1 MFMLKAYKG
10 VFPLRK
16 QFLTFSATA
25 LLLGGLVGC
34 NTNEGAND
42 NNEKNM
48 MPLGYYSNEGDNRNS
63 DDRNGNA
70 YTLDDNDGPLTE
82 MMDRN
87 TRNNRTHN
95 TRYGT
100 LNRNDKKN
108 GGSNREGTVFER
120 NNRERSILG
129 DDGDKDNHH
138 GNNDLNYHGH
148 LNDEDNTARSTGYY
162 NNYDG
167 NLTERISNRAE
178 GIANVEDA
186 RVVVMGDNIL
196 VAIDTNDRNDDNVRK
211 EVQSAVQPLAR
222 GKNINV
228 VTDEGTFSRVRNL
241 DNDIRQGNRRETID
255 ADMQDLF
262 RNFGEILRRPFTD
275 NNQ

>member
-1 MFMLKAYKG
+1 MFKSLKG

-34 NTNEGAND
+34 NTNEGAMD
-42 NNEKNM
+42 NNENVR
-48 MPLGYYSNEGDNRNS
+48 PFGYYSNEGNNEQ
-63 DDRNGNA
+63 NGNA

-100 LNRNDKKN
+100 LNRNDRNKGDN
-108 GGSNREGTVFER
+108 NREGTIKG
-120 NNRERSILG
+120 NDRERYIIG

-138 GNNDLNYHGH
+138 GSNDLNYHGH
-148 LNDEDNTARSTGYY
+148 LNDGDNTARSTGYY

-167 NLTERISNRAE
+167 NLAERISNRAE
-178 GIANVEDA
+178 GIDNVDEA
-186 RVVVMGDNIL
+186 RAVVMGDNIL

-211 EVQSAVQPLAR
+211 EVQSAVQPLAK

-255 ADMQDLF
+255 ADMKDLF